1 MVDDSA
7 QDPEPMT
14 TDVFIGEGEG
24 VCYADNDPEEMYDTD
39 IDSEQEENDYDHES
53 EYLGSFGAVPEKL
66 ELEEVGN
73 PSDSPPGLENE
84 DLGSLGA
91 VPEELEL
98 EEIGNPSDHP
108 PGQEI
113 EDLGS
118 FRTGSSDP
126 LLDHPP
132 ENLTPETQED
142 DTEPSTS
149 TGESF
154 SELDDEDP
162 IRPPFV
168 SSSSER
174 IRQPSFI
181 PRRSKRVRQ
190 PRKILTYDK
199 KGEPKIKRYPS
210 HFFVEARI
218 APNVGGVSPN
228 P

>member
-1 MVDDSA
+1 M
-7 QDPEPMT
+7 
-14 TDVFIGEGEG
+14 
-24 VCYADNDPEEMYDTD
+24 
-39 IDSEQEENDYDHES
+39 
-53 EYLGSFGAVPEKL
+53 
-66 ELEEVGN
+66 
-73 PSDSPPGLENE
+73 
-84 DLGSLGA
+84 GSLGA
-91 VPEELEL
+91 IHEELEL
-98 EEIGNPSDHP
+98 EEIENPSYHP

-118 FRTGSSDP
+118 CRTGSGDP
-126 LLDHPP
+126 LIDHPP
-132 ENLTPETQED
+132 ENLVTETQED
-142 DTEPSTS
+142 DTEASTS
-149 TGESF
+149 TAESF

-174 IRQPSFI
+174 IRQPSFM

-218 APNVGGVSPN
+218 APTNVGGVSPS